1 MDARPR
7 MMGYGRAA
15 STHPTAGCGIE
26 M

>member
-7 MMGYGRAA
+7 MMGYGLAA
-15 STHPTAGCGIE
+15 STHPTAGSDTK